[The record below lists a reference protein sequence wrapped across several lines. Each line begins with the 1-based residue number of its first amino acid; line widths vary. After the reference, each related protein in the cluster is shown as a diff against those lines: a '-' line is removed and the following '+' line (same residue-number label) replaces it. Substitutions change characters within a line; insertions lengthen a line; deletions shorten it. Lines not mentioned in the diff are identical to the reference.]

1 MCIEMKRPQITG
13 SCHIEHSS
21 KSSTRHLTKH
31 IKVKSDLNRLS
42 RSAAI
47 APAGGALRQ
56 RSFACI
62 RDVQVD
68 MDFELHERIPP
79 KLDELM
85 KPGGI
90 DH

>member
-1 MCIEMKRPQITG
+1 MKRSQVTG

-31 IKVKSDLNRLS
+31 IKVESDLNRLS
-42 RSAAI
+42 RPAAI

-56 RSFACI
+56 RNFACI

-68 MDFELHERIPP
+68 MDFELLGRIPP
-79 KLDELM
+79 KLDELK